1 MTRISTGSVAERLA
15 TRGFIFLMAGVMTA
29 CTGAAPAGG
38 AATSPRSVAP
48 TETTHPTF
56 GAVVTPKPTR
66 RTAIIG
72 NFDAGGAGW
81 GMTKAGGALWIQ
93 VDPPVDA
100 IVRIDA
106 ETGSAI
112 PAVPGGHK
120 AKSGPEGLWILG
132 GDWLVRVDPATGKE
146 SLRVPMGGPF
156 ALGEGAVWLINDSGL
171 HRIDPETGAVD
182 KPIAL
187 RGESACGAMKDLAVA
202 FESAW
207 GACKEGHVVRIDLG
221 TGAARTIPTAAGAH
235 TFAVTDEGVWV
246 TNYQAGSVS
255 RIDAET
261 NEVTTIAGAGSGVGI
276 TTGDGYVWAATPIGI
291 ARIDPATATIEDT
304 IAIGLGEYYELV
316 WDDGVIWASTRG
328 NRVLKVDVSS
338 STP

>member
-1 MTRISTGSVAERLA
+1 MTRISMASTPARFTGATVAL
-15 TRGFIFLMAGVMTA
+15 LLAGVVSA
-29 CTGAAPAGG
+29 CS
-38 AATSPRSVAP
+38 AATPANGTMSSPLVATPLSTAGEGSRPSV
-48 TETTHPTF
+48 
-56 GAVVTPKPTR
+56 KPTPPSP
-66 RTAIIG
+66 IIE
-72 NFDAGGAGW
+72 NFGAGGAGW

-106 ETGSAI
+106 ETGSAT
-112 PAVPGGHK
+112 PAVSGGHK
-120 AKSGPEGLWILG
+120 AKSGPEGLWVLG
-132 GDWLVRVDPATGKE
+132 GDWLVRVDPATGTE
-146 SLRVPMGGPF
+146 SLRVPMGGAF
-156 ALGEGAVWLINDSGL
+156 ALGEGAVWLLNGSGL

-182 KPIAL
+182 KPIAV
-187 RGESACGAMKDLAVA
+187 RGDPACGTMKDLAVA

-207 GACKEGHVVRIDLG
+207 VACKEGHVVRIDLG
-221 TGAARTIPTAAGAH
+221 TGDATNIPTAAGAH
-235 TFAVTDEGVWV
+235 TFAVTKEAVWV

-255 RIDAET
+255 RMDPET

-291 ARIDPATATIEDT
+291 ARIDPGTATIEDT

-328 NRVLKVDVSS
+328 DRVLKVDVSG